1 MTIVKNFSQA
11 ALLAV
16 CVAGFAEFAVAQ
28 QTTSNS
34 PKSATPKT
42 VLLVLSKQD
51 HTLAIVDPSDL
62 HVVAR
67 VPVGD
72 DPHEVVASSDG
83 HTAYVSNYGFGQ
95 FHTLA
100 VIDLIGQEA
109 EPLIDLGALRGPH
122 GLTFVQGKVWFTAEA
137 AKAIGSYDPGTGKIN
152 WVMGTGQ
159 NRTHMIYVFPDSKKI
174 LTTNVSS
181 ATVTILEHTEGQAGG
196 PPPGPPSSAGPQGN
210 RTPAWQGA
218 GVPPP
223 GMRGPG
229 GPPPGPP
236 GGDWNETVIPVGRG
250 SEGFDVLPDGKQ
262 AWVANAWDGT
272 VSVIDVEA
280 KKVTATLQAN
290 ARGANR
296 LKFTPDGTKALISAG
311 AELIVFDVATQ
322 KEVKRLKIG
331 RAGGGGVLVQPDGQ
345 RAYVAFAGD
354 GFVAVVDLKTLEV
367 IAKIDAG
374 ANPDGLAWAVQQ

>member
-1 MTIVKNFSQA
+1 MTIAKNLSQA
-11 ALLAV
+11 VALAV
-16 CVAGFAEFAVAQ
+16 CAAGFAALAFA

-34 PKSATPKT
+34 PKTATPKT
-42 VLLVLSKQD
+42 ALLVLSKQD
-51 HTLAIVDPSDL
+51 HTLAIVDPADL

-72 DPHEVVASSDG
+72 DPHEVVASTDG
-83 HTAYVSNYGFGQ
+83 HTAYVSNYGFGR

-109 EPLIDLGALRGPH
+109 EQQIDLGALRGPH

-137 AKAIGSYDPGTGKIN
+137 AKAIGSCDSGSGTVN
-152 WVMGTGQ
+152 WLMGTGQ
-159 NRTHMIYVFPDSKKI
+159 NRTHMIYVSPDAKKI

-181 ATVTILEHTEGQAGG
+181 ATVTIFEHTEGQAGG
-196 PPPGPPSSAGPQGN
+196 PPPGPPPSGAG
-210 RTPAWQGA
+210 TPAWQGA
-218 GVPPP
+218 GAPPP

-250 SEGFDVLPDGKQ
+250 SEGFDVSPDSKL

-272 VSVIDVEA
+272 VSVIDIDA

-311 AELIVFDVATQ
+311 AELVIFDVASQ

-345 RAYVAFAGD
+345 RAYVAFSGD
-354 GFVAVVDLKTLEV
+354 NFVAVIDLKTLEV
-367 IAKIDAG
+367 VGKIDAG
-374 ANPDGLAWAVQQ
+374 PNPDGLAWAVQQ